1 MFLEIPGF
9 TENQRYWQLLHIS
22 INIKEEV
29 DVDGQEGLTMTP
41 DETSQTIKFADGTKK
56 SVKVIR

>member
-1 MFLEIPGF
+1 M
-9 TENQRYWQLLHIS
+9 
-22 INIKEEV
+22 EEV
-29 DVDGQEGLTMTP
+29 DVDGQEGLTMTS

>member
-1 MFLEIPGF
+1 M
-9 TENQRYWQLLHIS
+9 
-22 INIKEEV
+22 EEV

-41 DETSQTIKFADGTKK
+41 DETSQTIKCADGTKK